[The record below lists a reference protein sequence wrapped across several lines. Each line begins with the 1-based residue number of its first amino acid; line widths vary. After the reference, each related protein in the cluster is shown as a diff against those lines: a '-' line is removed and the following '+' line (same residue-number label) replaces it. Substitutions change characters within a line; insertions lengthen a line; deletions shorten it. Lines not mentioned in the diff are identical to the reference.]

1 MLLNVFHN
9 DENVVNQVSKQV
21 FLRIENLEN
30 SLNLLMI
37 EQLCLKNR
45 KNIFNLFIRIF
56 YMILLIIHSME
67 DQEEE
72 YHFEVKFLNLIK
84 PFALMWLHEV

>member
-30 SLNLLMI
+30 SLSLLMI
-37 EQLCLKNR
+37 EQLCLKN
-45 KNIFNLFIRIF
+45 KENFFNLFIRIF